1 MSNKWSH
8 SKLSKLQSCAYKY
21 YLNYVK
27 GIWRD
32 GTHFMKR
39 GIAIHHAA
47 KQGHKRQLFNRA
59 QKEIDFVTGTL
70 KLEADEKTEGFGIR
84 PQDIWSDPSFMDET
98 PGTDKSLQEARD
110 ITADS
115 FEKEWEKGTLIP
127 DGQDAKKLKA
137 ETKDAAVDMGGH
149 YIKKYAP
156 IVLPAAVERY
166 IEVPIPG
173 TDAILNGYV
182 DLIQE
187 DDGEVITDLKTSAR
201 APNFKAVGEQGDV
214 ENIHYGRG
222 ESADLSNQLTLYTM
236 MRWADVKKQ
245 PRSARLVTIV
255 RTPKT
260 AKMSVYRMETE
271 RTKEDM
277 KRTVAKFKKAIELHD
292 TGVFLPAD
300 SGGWNSPCGS
310 CEFADG
316 TCEYVRRRGK

>member
-1 MSNKWSH
+1 MKWSH
-8 SKLSKLQSCAYKY
+8 SKLSKLQSCSHKY

-32 GTHFMKR
+32 GNHFMKR

-59 QKEIDFVTGTL
+59 QKDIDFVTGTL
-70 KLEADEKTEGFGIR
+70 NLKGIEATNVQPE
-84 PQDIWSDPSFMDET
+84 DIWTDPSFMEEM

-127 DGQDAKKLKA
+127 YGEDAKKLKA
-137 ETKDAAVDMGGH
+137 KTKDCAVDMGGH
-149 YIKKYAP
+149 YIKEYAK
-156 IVLPAAVERY
+156 VVVPAAVERY

-187 DDGEVITDLKTSAR
+187 DGGEVITDLKSAEK
-201 APNFKAVGEQGDV
+201 APKFEAEGEQGDN
-214 ENIHYGRG
+214 ENIHYGKG
-222 ESADLSNQLTLYTM
+222 PGADLSNQLTLYTL
-236 MRWADVKKQ
+236 MRWADVKKK
-245 PRSARLVTIV
+245 PVSARLVTIV
-255 RTPKT
+255 RTPVK
-260 AKMSVYRMETE
+260 AKMSVYKMETE

-277 KRTVAKFKKAIELHD
+277 QRTIAKFKKAIELHD
-292 TGVFLPAD
+292 AGVFMPAD
-300 SGGWNSPCGS
+300 QGGWNSPCGN

-316 TCEYVRRRGK
+316 TCEYVRKRGVK